1 MNAAIEVNG
10 IALSSDTQDILK
22 RWQNSNSQTQKS
34 DPERYV
40 EYINDTQ
47 DCLTRVMLD
56 NGLDMQDIAELLT
69 KLICI
74 KDDLKLFIP
83 KNTES

>member
-1 MNAAIEVNG
+1 MNTAIEVNG
-10 IALSSDTQDILK
+10 IALSGDAQGILK